1 MKVSTNTPRVMTPT
15 RLAVAALGTALVS
28 SLAVAATPAS
38 ASRPDPY
45 GTVVTTAAHHRVV
58 LDPGEML
65 AQRKS
70 MIDAR
75 WWVRLGNAG

>member
-1 MKVSTNTPRVMTPT
+1 MNASTNTPRVMTRT
-15 RLAVAALGTALVS
+15 RIGVAALGIAVVS

-38 ASRPDPY
+38 ASRPDPS
-45 GTVVTTAAHHRVV
+45 GAVVRTTAHHPVV

-70 MIDAR
+70 MIDPR
-75 WWVRLGNAG
+75 WWVRLGNVG